1 MKVCLRDSV
10 YSSWKDRND
19 HTVFGKIAL
28 TMNLLDIC
36 CIEERLPLIVGSS
49 CYEKILSFLV
59 QYCAIEMVTLS
70 LTQCHDIVAKAF
82 PEGLSPQKTPQCR
95 SQKCHQT
102 FPCSLGPL
110 HILRWMDCF
119 QPEIP
124 TGLHLLPDYKS
135 GKPIL

>member
-49 CYEKILSFLV
+49 CYETSSKKQSGQSF
-59 QYCAIEMVTLS
+59 
-70 LTQCHDIVAKAF
+70 
-82 PEGLSPQKTPQCR
+82 GLSPIQVA
-95 SQKCHQT
+95 SQ
-102 FPCSLGPL
+102 
-110 HILRWMDCF
+110 
-119 QPEIP
+119 
-124 TGLHLLPDYKS
+124 
-135 GKPIL
+135 